1 LSEPPGLRRRLTR
14 CFDLTGVPQRRDM
27 KQENI
32 LFASVDR
39 LLTEWGTMCV
49 LDKVASD
56 GTFVLGNTD

>member
-1 LSEPPGLRRRLTR
+1 LTR